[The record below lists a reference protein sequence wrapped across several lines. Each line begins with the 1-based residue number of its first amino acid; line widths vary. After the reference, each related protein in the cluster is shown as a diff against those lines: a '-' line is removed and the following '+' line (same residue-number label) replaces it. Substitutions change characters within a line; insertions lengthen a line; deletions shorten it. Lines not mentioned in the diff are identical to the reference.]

1 MASITIRNVE
11 DDPKQ
16 RLRLR
21 AAQHGRPMEEEA
33 RVILRAALAGAPQK
47 KGGENLF
54 ERIHRRFAAVG
65 GVELDLP
72 PRERVRDPPTFD

>member
-11 DDPKQ
+11 DDLKQ

-21 AAQHGRPMEEEA
+21 AAEHGRSMEEEA

-47 KGGENLF
+47 EEGENLF
-54 ERIHRRFAAVG
+54 ERIHRRFTAIG
-65 GVELDLP
+65 GAELDLP
-72 PRERVRDPPTFD
+72 PREPVRDPPTFD